1 MIINES
7 AGSGG
12 DAMPWLFQR
21 AKIGPLVG
29 TRTWGGLVGI
39 SGYPPLM
46 DGGSV
51 TAASFGVMDTDGNW
65 AVENVGVP
73 PDCEVIEW
81 PKPIILG
88 GDPQLERAV
97 ELALEAL
104 EKNPPK
110 PCPTYRPP
118 AAR

>member
-1 MIINES
+1 
-7 AGSGG
+7 
-12 DAMPWLFQR
+12 MPWLFQKY
-21 AKIGPLVG
+21 KIGPLVG

-51 TAASFGVMDTDGNW
+51 TAASFGVMDCEGNW
-65 AVENVGVP
+65 CVENVGVS
-73 PDCEVIEW
+73 PDHEVIEW

-88 GDPQLERAV
+88 GDPQLEKAV

-110 PCPTYRPP
+110 PLPTYKPP
-118 AAR
+118 ATR